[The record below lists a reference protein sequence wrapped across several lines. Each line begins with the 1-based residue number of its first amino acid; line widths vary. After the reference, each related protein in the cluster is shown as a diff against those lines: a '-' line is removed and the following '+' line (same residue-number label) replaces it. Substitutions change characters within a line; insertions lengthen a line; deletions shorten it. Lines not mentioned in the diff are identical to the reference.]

1 MTWRCEI
8 KPENLKLIMTME
20 TNSNDEELKA
30 AIMNSL
36 AAMSGDDAEMFSSAV
51 QLPGVGSLLPQMCVM
66 LAGVVH
72 SAAQVMLLRS
82 YSDEL
87 DGEDKA
93 SCDHTAYAAIEVFD
107 AQLARFK
114 ALLGVVEASTQGDL
128 VKAVT
133 AAKARFVE
141 ASDKSE
147 DIMQRI
153 LDEARKVDRA
163 CGIEPADDAGGE

>member
-8 KPENLKLIMTME
+8 KPENLKLIMNTE
-20 TNSNDEELKA
+20 NHNDKELQT

-36 AAMSGDDAEMFSSAV
+36 AAMSSDDAELFNRAV
-51 QLPGVGSLLPQMCVM
+51 QLPGIGQLLPQMCVM
-66 LAGVVH
+66 LAGTVH
-72 SAAQVMLLRS
+72 SATQVMLLRS

-93 SCDHTAYAAIEVFD
+93 RCDHMAYTAIEVFD

-114 ALLGVVEASTQGDL
+114 ALLGVVEASTQGDI

-133 AAKARFVE
+133 DAKARFVE

-147 DIMQRI
+147 DVMTRM
-153 LDEARKVDRA
+153 LDEARKVNRA
-163 CGIEPADDAGGE
+163 CGIEPAEDAGDE